1 MSILTF
7 CVPSSPEDRSMPK
20 LSRMNTDPIYFKH
33 NQFYPIITSLNGLR
47 YFCVEICNNEF
58 PSVAFIST
66 LILADSRS
74 RGRNGKI
81 QCGNSADV
89 ATFHLK
95 SRYDTK
101 TQFKL
106 PLFHE
111 KHSIYLR
118 HSYLP
123 IPSILTFLYHAIKIF
138 SAPKNRVINQ
148 GKVN

>member
-81 QCGNSADV
+81 QCGNSAE
-89 ATFHLK
+89 

-138 SAPKNRVINQ
+138 SAPKKPSYQ
-148 GKVN
+148 SG